1 MPHILASCGVLTY
14 CQEKNLKNRLLFTIV
29 VYRLP
34 FTVYQLLFKIDVKV
48 MVKKMFFMFF
58 FHPV

>member
-1 MPHILASCGVLTY
+1 MEKPKKPFAVIRLSIIVY
-14 CQEKNLKNRLLFTIV
+14 C
-29 VYRLP
+29 LP